1 MARPALLPLPDDQAR
16 AVMLG
21 VQDIEQAIGTTA
33 RNREFLKH
41 FVPHVHR
48 TTGQIFGASTFLR
61 LLKQFAPSRSPSSDT
76 VLSEVTA
83 YRNTMAAAGDI
94 PARPLTAVM
103 HAALAAASSEEW
115 QRLKEL
121 MAYQK
126 MELAQAREREQAA
139 ATQAAKADH
148 AREQA
153 LIDAA
158 AARAELRAAIDL
170 ANSRQETIQQLADAL
185 QVANSRSA
193 ADNRI
198 ALQRVDEIRSETRQ
212 VQEQLRIAHLALQTK
227 DKELNQIRVLA
238 DSLRGKVSQLRND
251 HDGK

>member
-1 MARPALLPLPDDQAR
+1 MARPALLPLPDTQAL
-16 AVMLG
+16 AVLKG
-21 VQDIEQAIGTTA
+21 VQDIELAIGSTA
-33 RNREFLKH
+33 SNREFLKY
-41 FVPHVHR
+41 FVPHVHHV
-48 TTGQIFGASTFLR
+48 TGQVFGAATFLR
-61 LLKQFAPSRSPSSDT
+61 LLKQLAPGRSPSSDT
-76 VLSEVTA
+76 VLNEINA
-83 YRNTMAAAGDI
+83 YRNTLTTPADAPATPVTPAMPVKPAAAND
-94 PARPLTAVM
+94 
-103 HAALAAASSEEW
+103 EEW

-121 MAYQK
+121 MAYQQ

-158 AARAELRAAIDL
+158 AARAELRAAIEL
-170 ANSRQETIQQLADAL
+170 ADSRQETIQQLADAL

-251 HDGK
+251 HNGK